1 MGMHPDYDINL
12 SGINATTN
20 YLSITPTNTFSANVG
35 VMYTVASY
43 SRSSLDVGIALSGY
57 SHQCDLHIHDE
68 GKIYVDAMASS
79 GFFTNAEY
87 GTTVIDNNTDEYY
100 NINTLSLY
108 ASIPL
113 TLNMHPNGYNKV
125 GWLMSLT
132 PARSLASTRHIGS
145 LYATTLYP
153 WKLTVGIGI
162 TLPNSAIHHISL
174 TGNLLPLYI
183 SRSIHEFGI
192 EIGI

>member
-1 MGMHPDYDINL
+1 MNDPNL
-12 SGINATTN
+12 TGLNSTTN
-20 YLSITPTNTFSANVG
+20 NISITPTNAYSANVG
-35 VMYTVASY
+35 VAYTVASY
-43 SRSSLDVGIALSGY
+43 SRSHLDVGISLSGY

-79 GFFTNAEY
+79 GFFANAEY

-113 TLNMHPNGYNKV
+113 TLNIHPSGKNKV
-125 GWLMSLT
+125 GWLLSLT
-132 PARSLASTRHIGS
+132 PARSLASTRHMGS
-145 LYATTLYP
+145 LSATTLYP
-153 WKLTVGIGI
+153 WKLTIGAGI
-162 TLPNSAIHHISL
+162 TLPNSAIHHVSL
-174 TGNLLPLYI
+174 TANLLPLYI